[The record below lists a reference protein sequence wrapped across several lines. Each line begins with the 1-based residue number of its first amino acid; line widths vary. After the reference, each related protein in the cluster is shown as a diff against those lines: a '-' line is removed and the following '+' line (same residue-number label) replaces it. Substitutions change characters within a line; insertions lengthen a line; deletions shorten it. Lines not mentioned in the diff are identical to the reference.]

1 MSSFWQQTREFWDRL
16 LRGGKQSGGVI
27 AERLCRRATMQKVA
41 ARIRGLNRERS
52 QLISTIGKKVY
63 SLHTRGK
70 VQNRDVLSD
79 CLRIDEA
86 GQEIEALQQQ
96 MEELRREAAA
106 GEELVVDIED
116 EAPLAEEAEEEA
128 SAVEPPEQEP
138 AQPRGED
145 LVMDVEDEAAE
156 PQQLQQEEC
165 ADQPPG
171 EQASLAD

>member
-16 LRGGKQSGGVI
+16 LRGGTQSGGVI
-27 AERLCRRATMQKVA
+27 AERLRRRATMQKVA

-52 QLISTIGKKVY
+52 QLIRTIGKKVY

-86 GQEIEALQQQ
+86 GQEIEVLQQQ
-96 MEELRREAAA
+96 MEELRREAAV
-106 GEELVVDIED
+106 GEQLLVDIED

-128 SAVEPPEQEP
+128 SAVEPPEP
-138 AQPRGED
+138 LGED

-165 ADQPPG
+165 ADQPPE
-171 EQASLAD
+171 EQASRAD